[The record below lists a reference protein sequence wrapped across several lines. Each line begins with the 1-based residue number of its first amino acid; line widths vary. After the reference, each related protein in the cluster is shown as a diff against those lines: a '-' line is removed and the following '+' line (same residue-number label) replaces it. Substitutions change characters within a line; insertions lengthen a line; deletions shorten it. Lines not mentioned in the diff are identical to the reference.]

1 MCEQRCVVVEQ
12 NSGAESICFYLFI
25 ISRKLAAV
33 FDIFTKIMAHL
44 CLKWIARRLYN
55 PPSVFFF
62 FLLNFY
68 SLFPSSNLRIDC
80 FGCQPH
86 SLHLPLPA
94 AGTSEKDLK
103 ILCMLASQHQMTDRW
118 SWWTP

>member
-1 MCEQRCVVVEQ
+1 MCEQLCVVVEQ

-62 FLLNFY
+62 LIGFFFLLFLLIV
-68 SLFPSSNLRIDC
+68 SILR
-80 FGCQPH
+80 P
-86 SLHLPLPA
+86 
-94 AGTSEKDLK
+94 EN
-103 ILCMLASQHQMTDRW
+103 
-118 SWWTP
+118 